1 MSLKECVYS
10 MLIVSSSSTLNSALK
25 SLFDERIYSPVH
37 IVSSISAAK
46 LAMNEREYDFL
57 IINSPLHDEQGI
69 NYAIDLCASS
79 DVIVLLIVS
88 NEIHDE
94 IYNKVSPYGVYTLP
108 KPTSRSIL
116 ERALAWMISGRE
128 RVRQVHPVFIN
139 QIVQLAHEA
148 QRLRV
153 TFKVVE
159 VSLHLRSK
167 PFSQRLPFELEPS
180 HVIFEPLSDTALT
193 EMSER
198 RVPDIVK
205 QSCAL
210 QYITYVSLIL
220 RPECFIFYFPENLFR
235 HILSQ

>member
-128 RVRQVHPVFIN
+128 RVRRYENKNLSIEHKMEEI
-139 QIVQLAHEA
+139 
-148 QRLRV
+148 RLVNRAKW
-153 TFKVVE
+153 T
-159 VSLHLRSK
+159 LI
-167 PFSQRLPFELEPS
+167 S
-180 HVIFEPLSDTALT
+180 HYN
-193 EMSER
+193 MSE
-198 RVPDIVK
+198 PDAHRYIEKLAMDRCVTRK
-205 QSCAL
+205 EIADEIIKKAL
-210 QYITYVSLIL
+210 I
-220 RPECFIFYFPENLFR
+220 
-235 HILSQ
+235 